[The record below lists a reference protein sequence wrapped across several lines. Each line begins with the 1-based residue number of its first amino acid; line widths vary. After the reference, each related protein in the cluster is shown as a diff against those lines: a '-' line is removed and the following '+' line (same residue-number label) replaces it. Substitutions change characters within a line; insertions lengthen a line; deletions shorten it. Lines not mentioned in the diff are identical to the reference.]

1 MAPERNENKVIEI
14 CEKYYQFCSR
24 IPVVSKGIFYN
35 QSGLVMIYFNFS
47 KEVYKFHETAVELF
61 NPFREGLIREKYKD
75 PIILSKLDSKIKK
88 YGSQYVFEYYES
100 HVTIARV
107 KNKEDLSEIV
117 RTYNSLFEKY
127 ESHLDKP
134 QVLKAV
140 YSENKEEDWAML
152 IYNKEINW

>member
-1 MAPERNENKVIEI
+1 
-14 CEKYYQFCSR
+14 
-24 IPVVSKGIFYN
+24 
-35 QSGLVMIYFNFS
+35 MIYFNFS

-107 KNKEDLSEIV
+107 KNKEDLSESV
-117 RTYNSLFEKY
+117 
-127 ESHLDKP
+127 
-134 QVLKAV
+134 
-140 YSENKEEDWAML
+140 
-152 IYNKEINW
+152 